1 MFWTMYSAKPLFP
14 KSLFALP
21 TVHLVESDKF
31 LLWGAIIH
39 LDEPGYRSWSHS
51 DVICLLKLRGLHVL
65 NRVYYKT
72 PLSQVTVCIAHSPF
86 GGIWKFPLVGSCNTP
101 SWARIQEL
109 VTFWCHLLA
118 KVERPACFEPWIV
131 QNPSFPSHGLH
142 CPQSIS
148 WNLINSFYGKL

>member
-1 MFWTMYSAKPLFP
+1 MFWTGYSATALFP

-21 TVHLVESDKF
+21 TVHLLESDNF

-39 LDEPGYRSWSHS
+39 LAEPESWIWPHS
-51 DVICLLKLRGLHVL
+51 DVISLLKFKGLHVL

-101 SWARIQEL
+101 RWARIL
-109 VTFWCHLLA
+109 NLAPFWCVLHA
-118 KVERPACFEPWIV
+118 KVHRPACFEAGIV
-131 QNPSFPSHGLH
+131 QNPSFPSHCLH

-148 WNLINSFYGKL
+148 WNLINSSCGEL